1 MVKSFGESSG
11 IGYYPHV
18 VAEPYG
24 GFWSSHPPGK
34 TSKFNP
40 ETALLLVSLVLVA
53 WGTQTTGENAHKLL
67 LDVSNIQSDWLL
79 YQTGFMSQLP

>member
-1 MVKSFGESSG
+1 M
-11 IGYYPHV
+11 

-24 GFWSSHPPGK
+24 GLFLVKSPTWEDKQNQPSNS
-34 TSKFNP
+34 
-40 ETALLLVSLVLVA
+40 LVVVSLVLVA

-79 YQTGFMSQLP
+79 YQTGFMLQLP